1 MKKYCINLDT
11 SKFICCKVGW
21 SPILSNARRI
31 VDEILLCVSGTQ
43 AWLIGGDDTRSPHA
57 KFGRG
62 LRRPRSKNVYSIA
75 TSCGS
80 VAVKWITVQPTNSN
94 FTIGLAPFQLNITGC
109 TSDCWVG
116 NSRVF

>member
-43 AWLIGGDDTRSPHA
+43 AWLIVATTRVRHTQNSAGVYEDPVLKMCIRLPPHVVASP
-57 KFGRG
+57 
-62 LRRPRSKNVYSIA
+62 
-75 TSCGS
+75 
-80 VAVKWITVQPTNSN
+80 
-94 FTIGLAPFQLNITGC
+94 
-109 TSDCWVG
+109 
-116 NSRVF
+116 